1 VHERRDDR
9 LHIRS
14 AALDVVVVMLI
25 QAAAAGCTVNEH
37 YLRNRFVGIA
47 GIAAVLAP
55 ESGEK
60 VAVRKG
66 LGLDGGILKVSEVGQ
81 ENSIMIVVEPAHVG
95 RIHRAEDDLRSVLG
109 MVGIEVGIFVAE

>member
-1 VHERRDDR
+1 
-9 LHIRS
+9 
-14 AALDVVVVMLI
+14 MLI

-47 GIAAVLAP
+47 GIAAALAP

-66 LGLDGGILKVSEVGQ
+66 FGLDGRILKVSEVSQ
-81 ENSIMIVVEPAHVG
+81 ENSVVVVVEPAHVG
-95 RIHRAEDDLRSVLG
+95 GVHGAEDGLRSVLG
-109 MVGIEVGIFVAE
+109 MVGIQVGIFVAERGPCH